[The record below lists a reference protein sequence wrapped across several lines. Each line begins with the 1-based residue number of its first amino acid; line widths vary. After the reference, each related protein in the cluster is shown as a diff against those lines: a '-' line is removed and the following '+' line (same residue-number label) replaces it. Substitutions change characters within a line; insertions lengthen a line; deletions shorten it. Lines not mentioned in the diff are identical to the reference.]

1 MSSRRIGRGFLGL
14 FLCGQ
19 GLAAPP
25 DPHVEGRVVLDD
37 GRPAAGAHVRFF
49 DPADPSRSHGATAD
63 EWGRFSLAQPGASGM
78 GALPRQTTLLQNYPN
93 PFNPS
98 TVIPYQLSSPGH
110 VRLEVFNVLG
120 QLVATLVDQEVSA
133 GVYTAIWRGTDGA
146 GRAVAAGLY
155 FYRLRAGGVSET
167 RRMVLVDGQA
177 GVPGPASAIT
187 APTPESAPVSI
198 LTVSGPG
205 VATHVDPDFRAGTG
219 PVEIV
224 VEARAGS
231 GSRAK
236 AAAGGGI
243 LGDVDGNGRVDL
255 IDAVLVWLYAF
266 DATITSP
273 NDGDISLGDVN
284 RDGRIDMTDFHY
296 IVAHYIDPAD
306 PSLPEGI
313 GDPVAAVLEGMM
325 YWVDWETGK
334 IQRANLDG
342 FEVEDLVTGLREP
355 EDLAV
360 DLSGGKMYWPD
371 HAAGK
376 IQRGNLDGSGIED
389 LVTDIYYVW
398 SLALDVA
405 EGRMYWTNASHRG
418 PRIQRANL
426 DGSGV
431 EDLITTGLFLIAGL
445 ALDLP
450 GGKMYWTDSGT
461 RRIQR
466 ANLDGSRVEDLL
478 TTNLYGPRGLALDL
492 TRGKMYWGDWGSGR
506 LQRSNLDGTQVEE
519 LLSRGNPDNL
529 VLVIPEG
536 KIYWMESASG
546 EGDGELLRANLDG
559 SEVQDFPIT
568 GVRQPRGLVLHLP
581 GLPEA
586 DVNRP
591 PVLEGIVKQSVV
603 EGETLRIDLF
613 GRDPEGGEVAYEAL
627 SDGGVAMVSVSGSQL
642 TIHPAAPGRATVTV
656 KASDAEGNTT
666 SRTFSV
672 RVTAPLPVSLGRMYW
687 TDWEVDKIQRA
698 NLDGSRVEELVTT
711 GLAFP
716 CGLALD
722 VAGGKM
728 YWADAG
734 TQKIQ
739 RANLDGSR
747 VEDLVTS
754 ETFEPIDVALDVVG
768 GKMYWTATD
777 YAWTASDYA
786 LTWGAILR
794 ANLDGSQIEEVL
806 TTAGIP
812 EGIALD
818 LVAGKMY
825 WTDTARSNLGRANL
839 DGSQAETIVGWGS
852 DIGPLNI
859 PLGLALDRAGGKIY
873 WQDPGTLRMQRAN
886 LDGSQAEDLH
896 VSGLGYPGIGLALDP
911 AEGKI
916 YWTDGGRKQI
926 LRSNLDGTRVE
937 DLLSGLGGPAGL
949 ALEILAP
956 DLVASDPW
964 ASPRDLGLGQSFT
977 LSVAIRNRGQL
988 PAPATTIRYYV
999 SNDATITRDDTEVGT
1014 RPVRGLSAPGTS
1026 FKLIR
1031 LRTPSSPGDYYY
1043 GACVD
1048 PPVGEAE
1055 TRNNCSPAVRVRV
1068 GG

>member
-14 FLCGQ
+14 FLCGKA
-19 GLAAPP
+19 LAAAP

-37 GRPAAGAHVRFF
+37 GRPVAGAHVRLF

-63 EWGRFSLAQPGASGM
+63 EWGRFSLALPGAAGTSS
-78 GALPRQTTLLQNYPN
+78 LPRRTTLLQNYPN

-98 TVIPYQLSSPGH
+98 TVIPYQLSTQAH

-155 FYRLRAGGVSET
+155 FYRLRGGDLSET

-219 PVEIV
+219 QVEIV

-273 NDGDISLGDVN
+273 NDGDISLGDVD

-296 IVAHYIDPAD
+296 IVAHYVDPAD

-334 IQRANLDG
+334 IQRA
-342 FEVEDLVTGLREP
+342 
-355 EDLAV
+355 
-360 DLSGGKMYWPD
+360 
-371 HAAGK
+371 
-376 IQRGNLDGSGIED
+376 NLDGSGIED

-418 PRIQRANL
+418 PRIQRAHL

-445 ALDLP
+445 TLDLP

-716 CGLALD
+716 YGLALD

-1031 LRTPSSPGDYYY
+1031 LRAPSSPGDYYY

-1048 PPVGEAE
+1048 PPAGEAE

>member
-1 MSSRRIGRGFLGL
+1 MSSLRIGKGFLGL
-14 FLCGQ
+14 FLCGKA
-19 GLAAPP
+19 LAAPP
-25 DPHVEGRVVLDD
+25 DPHVEGRVVLDS
-37 GRPAAGAHVRFF
+37 GRPAAGAHVRLF
-49 DPADPSRSHGATAD
+49 DPADPSRSHGVLAD
-63 EWGRFSLAQPGASGM
+63 ESGRFSLALRGAGM
-78 GALPRQTTLLQNYPN
+78 SPLPRRTTLLQNYPN

-120 QLVATLVDQEVSA
+120 QLVAILVDQEVSA
-133 GVYTAIWRGTDGA
+133 GAHTAIWNGTDGA
-146 GRAVAAGLY
+146 GRAVGAGLY
-155 FYRLRAGGVSET
+155 LYRLRASGVSET

-177 GVPGPASAIT
+177 GVPGPASAIAT
-187 APTPESAPVSI
+187 PTPESAPVSI

-224 VEARAGS
+224 VEARAGF

-236 AAAGGGI
+236 RAAEGGI

-266 DATITSP
+266 DAAITIP
-273 NDGDISLGDVN
+273 KDADISLGDVN
-284 RDGRIDMTDFHY
+284 RDGRIDIADFHD
-296 IVAHYIDPAD
+296 IVAYYVDPAD

-313 GDPVAAVLEGMM
+313 GAPVAAVLEGKM

-334 IQRANLDG
+334 VQRANLDG
-342 FEVEDLVTGLREP
+342 SEVEDLVTGLREP
-355 EDLAV
+355 TDLAV
-360 DLSGGKMYWPD
+360 DLQGEKMYWSD

-389 LVTDIYYVW
+389 LVTNNYYTW
-398 SLALDVA
+398 SLALDVS
-405 EGRMYWTNASHRG
+405 EDRMYWTNASHRG
-418 PRIQRANL
+418 RRILRASL

-445 ALDLP
+445 TLDLP

-478 TTNLYGPRGLALDL
+478 TTNLYGPRGMALDL
-492 TRGKMYWGDWGSGR
+492 TRGKMYWGDWGTGR

-519 LLSRGNPDNL
+519 LLRRGDPDNL

-536 KIYWMESASG
+536 KMYWMESASG
-546 EGDGELLRANLDG
+546 EGDGALLRANLDG

-581 GLPEA
+581 GLLEA
-586 DVNRP
+586 EVNRP

-603 EGETLRIDLF
+603 EGEVLRIDLF
-613 GRDPEGGEVAYEAL
+613 GRDPEGSEVAYEAL

-672 RVTAPLPVSLGRMYW
+672 RVTAPLPVSQGRMYW

-698 NLDGSRVEELVTT
+698 NLDGSRVEELVTS
-711 GLAFP
+711 GLVYP

-739 RANLDGSR
+739 RASLDGSR
-747 VEDLVTS
+747 VEDLVTNAA
-754 ETFEPIDVALDVVG
+754 FEPRNVALDVVG
-768 GKMYWTATD
+768 GKLYWAD
-777 YAWTASDYA
+777 YAWTG
-786 LTWGAILR
+786 GAILR
-794 ANLDGSQIEEVL
+794 ANLDGSQIEDVL
-806 TTAGIP
+806 TTAGTP

-825 WTDTARSNLGRANL
+825 WTDTEQSNLGRANL

-852 DIGPLNI
+852 GIGRLNI
-859 PLGLALDRAGGKIY
+859 PRGLALDRAGGKIY

-886 LDGSQAEDLH
+886 LDGSQAEDLY
-896 VSGLGYPGIGLALDP
+896 VSGLGYPAIGLALDP

-916 YWTDGGRKQI
+916 YWADRGRKQI

-937 DLLSGLGGPAGL
+937 DLLSGLGGLAGL
-949 ALEILAP
+949 ALEIESPHAP
-956 DLVASDPW
+956 DLLATDPW
-964 ASPRDLGLGQSFT
+964 ASPPDPAPGRTFT
-977 LSVAIRNRGQL
+977 LSVVIRNRGQL
-988 PAPATTIRYYV
+988 PAPATTVRYYLSV
-999 SNDATITRDDTEVGT
+999 DPTITDDDTEVGT
-1014 RPVRGLSAPGTS
+1014 GAVRALSAPGTT

-1031 LRTPSSPGDYYY
+1031 LRAPLSPGDYYY

-1048 PPVGEAE
+1048 PPTGGAK
-1055 TRNNCSPAVRVRV
+1055 TSNNCSPAVRVRV